1 MTKLYNDELHLSESQ
16 TTIFAA
22 LCELSDIVITTFGKP
37 HAPSDAH
44 LRETYAGI
52 CGLGW
57 LSWYSDSQR
66 AGLSGDRIP
75 VGRRDFPH
83 SSRPTMGPTQ
93 PPMQGYRVFCVG
105 VERLERGVD
114 HPPPT

>member
-75 VGRRDFPH
+75 VGGEKFLTSPDSPWGLPSFLYN
-83 SSRPTMGPTQ
+83 MN
-93 PPMQGYRVFCVG
+93 RVIP
-105 VERLERGVD
+105 RGKSAG
-114 HPPPT
+114 TWR